1 MHFTLTLYR
10 EKKITLL
17 KAYSDLNFLAIYFLI
32 LQITRSPNLRI
43 LSVLSNLTVIQKKKK
58 KVIES
63 VMDLKHLSFKNPEL
77 LQSFITMQLR

>member
-58 KVIES
+58 VIES